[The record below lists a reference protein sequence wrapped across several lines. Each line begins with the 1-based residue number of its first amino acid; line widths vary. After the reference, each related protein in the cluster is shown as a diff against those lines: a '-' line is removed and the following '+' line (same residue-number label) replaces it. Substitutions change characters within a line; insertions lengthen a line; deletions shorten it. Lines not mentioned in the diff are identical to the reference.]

1 MIKMTSVEAQNG
13 FGKLLDTVQRETVAI
28 TRHGRPAAF
37 VVSPR
42 EMEELLDARRR
53 RSEAVAWSEL
63 ARKNASP
70 GAAALTD
77 EDVTRLVDSLS
88 KIADAYAD
96 LPIEE
101 GMAAIEAAV
110 ERERRG

>member
-1 MIKMTSVEAQNG
+1 MITMTSVEAQNG

-42 EMEELLDARRR
+42 EMDELLDARRR
-53 RSEAVAWSEL
+53 RREAVEWSEL
-63 ARKNASP
+63 ARKKASP
-70 GAAALTD
+70 GAATLTD